1 LNLVTSRVTIL
12 SDDSNK
18 TIWFSQFSIHNIK
31 EKFPG
36 KQNKNLDKKSS
47 FIFMIYK
54 IFRNI
59 SKKY

>member
-1 LNLVTSRVTIL
+1 VTIL